1 MDKLGMKTKDI
12 SKEKFE
18 ILKELFPNA
27 VTETVS
33 ENKMGGGIVNQISRT
48 IDIDVLRQEING
60 NVVEGK
66 EERYE
71 FTWPEKKKAIIEA
84 NSPINKT
91 LRPIREESVNFD
103 TTENL
108 YIEGDNL
115 EALKLLRET
124 YLGKI
129 KMIYIDPPYNTG
141 SDFIYNDDFSQSEE
155 EFKEISGN
163 YDEEG
168 NRLFKNTDS
177 NGRFHTDWLNMMY
190 PRLKL
195 ARDLLTD
202 DGVIFISID
211 DNEQANLK
219 KLCDEIFGIE
229 NFYKILVVEMSKTQ
243 GMKVEAA
250 QKGELVKNKEFILIY
265 TKKMEFFKNKEKN
278 ALYEHIDT
286 YDIHFSYFIDENK
299 NIKKLTEVILE
310 NDILKNEI
318 KKLEEVKNFNLKNID
333 FFIKNSNIIEKFIL
347 DNKENIF
354 SDGNAN
360 INIPQDIIIKIN
372 NSTVIDYVYEGKKY
386 LLIKTANG
394 TIRQL
399 LPLSNTYKMS
409 DDFIKKYG
417 RAIIRGDLWKNYSLD
432 MGNINKEGDIK
443 FKNGKKPK
451 RLIKD
456 LIKWTALENSLILDF
471 FSGSATTAH
480 AVLET
485 NLEENKNIKYILVQI
500 PELTKNNLDS
510 YENGYENICEIGK
523 ERIRRAAKKLKEE
536 NPNSNFDDGFR
547 VLRIDSSNMKD
558 VYYKPEEFTQENL
571 KMFESNIKEDRSG
584 EDLLFQV
591 MLDLGIEL
599 SNKIEEKFIQN
610 NKIYDVGE
618 NFLIACF
625 DENITEEVV
634 TEIAKLKPFF
644 AIFKEGNNLTDNT
657 LINFEEIFKT
667 YSPDTKRRVL

>member
-1 MDKLGMKTKDI
+1 MEKLGMKTKDI

-27 VTETVS
+27 VTETTS
-33 ENKMGGGIVNQISRT
+33 ENKMGGGAKNRVFRT
-48 IDIDVLRQEING
+48 INLDVIRQEINE
-60 NVVEGK
+60 NVIEGK

-71 FTWPEKKKAIIEA
+71 FTWPEKRKAIIDA
-84 NSPINKT
+84 NTPINKT
-91 LRPIREESVNFD
+91 LRPIREDSQNFD

-115 EALKLLRET
+115 EVLKLLRET

-141 SDFIYNDDFSQSEE
+141 NDFIYNDDFTENEE
-155 EFKEISGN
+155 EYKEKSGN
-163 YDEEG
+163 YDEDG
-168 NRLFKNTDS
+168 NRLFENTKS
-177 NGRFHTDWLNMMY
+177 NGRFHTDWLNMIY

-219 KLCDEIFGIE
+219 KVCDEIFGVYNYVTNITIINNLKGRSDDKFFATCNEFMLVYAKKLENLTIIGDDLSEEEIE
-229 NFYKILVVEMSKTQ
+229 EEYKFQDE
-243 GMKVEAA
+243 
-250 QKGELVKNKEFILIY
+250 KGEYKLVGLRKTGKGWKREERPFMYYPILYKNNKFETISQKNYKQIYDSNAKKFNDKFIEDMKNNYINLGYEFFLPLDENGNKGRWRWGLETLIKNINTELELNSKKTLCSKMRLTLENGNERFK
-265 TKKMEFFKNKEKN
+265 TKKTVWYKSEYDTGSASKALEKYLNNIFENPKSLFF
-278 ALYEHIDT
+278 IS
-286 YDIHFSYFIDENK
+286 DILKLNENK
-299 NIKKLTEVILE
+299 NII
-310 NDILKNEI
+310 
-318 KKLEEVKNFNLKNID
+318 
-333 FFIKNSNIIEKFIL
+333 
-347 DNKENIF
+347 
-354 SDGNAN
+354 
-360 INIPQDIIIKIN
+360 
-372 NSTVIDYVYEGKKY
+372 
-386 LLIKTANG
+386 
-394 TIRQL
+394 
-399 LPLSNTYKMS
+399 
-409 DDFIKKYG
+409 
-417 RAIIRGDLWKNYSLD
+417 
-432 MGNINKEGDIK
+432 
-443 FKNGKKPK
+443 
-451 RLIKD
+451 
-456 LIKWTALENSLILDF
+456 ILDF

-480 AVLET
+480 AVMQLNAEDGG
-485 NLEENKNIKYILVQI
+485 NRKYIMVQL
-500 PELTKNNLDS
+500 PEKTNKDS
-510 YENGYENICEIGK
+510 DAYKAGYKNICEIGK

-547 VLRIDSSNMKD
+547 VLRVDSSNMKD

-571 KMFESNIKEDRSG
+571 KMFESNIKEDRTG

-599 SNKIEEKFIQN
+599 SSKIEEKYIQD

-618 NFLIACF
+618 NFLLACF

-634 TEIAKLKPFF
+634 AEIAKLKPIF
-644 AIFKEGNNLTDNT
+644 AIFKEGNKLTDNI

>member
-33 ENKMGGGIVNQISRT
+33 ENKMGGGTVNQISRT

-155 EFKEISGN
+155 EYKEISGN

-219 KLCDEIFGIE
+219 KVCDEIFGNSNVKGVFTWRKTHTQTNIGDFARVKE
-229 NFYKILVVEMSKTQ
+229 YILCYS
-243 GMKVEAA
+243 
-250 QKGELVKNKEFILIY
+250 
-265 TKKMEFFKNKEKN
+265 
-278 ALYEHIDT
+278 
-286 YDIHFSYFIDENK
+286 K
-299 NIKKLTEVILE
+299 NIKKIFFNKIPLTNLSEYRYIDDKGNKFRRINLIDNTRGRYE
-310 NDILKNEI
+310 YSIT
-318 KKLEEVKNFNLKNID
+318 NFDGKNISGKWMKPKEEIEEM
-333 FFIKNSNIIEKFIL
+333 IKNKEVYWAGQTPYGKNYLSKMLEKGQI
-347 DNKENIF
+347 
-354 SDGNAN
+354 AN
-360 INIPQDIIIKIN
+360 DFLG
-372 NSTVIDYVYEGKKY
+372 IDYGTNQRSTMKLDKLMEGRIFDFSKPIE
-386 LLIKTANG
+386 LLKH
-394 TIRQL
+394 
-399 LPLSNTYKMS
+399 
-409 DDFIKKYG
+409 F
-417 RAIIRGDLWKNYSLD
+417 
-432 MGNINKEGDIK
+432 
-443 FKNGKKPK
+443 
-451 RLIKD
+451 LI
-456 LIKWTALENSLILDF
+456 LGSHPNSIILDF

-480 AVLET
+480 AVMQLNAEDGG
-485 NLEENKNIKYILVQI
+485 NRKYIMVQLPDPDEI
-500 PELTKNNLDS
+500 DKKSDAYKE
-510 YENGYENICEIGK
+510 GYKNICEIGK
-523 ERIRRAAKKLKEE
+523 ERIRRASKKLKEE

-558 VYYKPEEFTQENL
+558 VYYKPEEFIQENL

-644 AIFKEGNNLTDNT
+644 AIFKEGKNLTDNT

>member
-1 MDKLGMKTKDI
+1 
-12 SKEKFE
+12 
-18 ILKELFPNA
+18 
-27 VTETVS
+27 
-33 ENKMGGGIVNQISRT
+33 MGGGTVNQVSRT

-60 NVVEGK
+60 NVIEGK

-155 EFKEISGN
+155 EYKEISGN
-163 YDEEG
+163 YDEDG
-168 NRLFKNTDS
+168 NRLFKNTES
-177 NGRFHTDWLNMMY
+177 NGRFHTDWLNMIY

-219 KLCDEIFGIE
+219 KVCDEIFGNSNVKGVFTWRKTHTQTNIGDFARVKE
-229 NFYKILVVEMSKTQ
+229 YILCYS
-243 GMKVEAA
+243 
-250 QKGELVKNKEFILIY
+250 
-265 TKKMEFFKNKEKN
+265 
-278 ALYEHIDT
+278 
-286 YDIHFSYFIDENK
+286 K
-299 NIKKLTEVILE
+299 NIKKIFFNKIPLTNLSEYRYIDDKGNKFRRINLIDNTRGRYE
-310 NDILKNEI
+310 YSIT
-318 KKLEEVKNFNLKNID
+318 NFDGKNISGKWMKPKEEIEEM
-333 FFIKNSNIIEKFIL
+333 IKNKEVYWAGQTPYGKNYLSKMLEKGQI
-347 DNKENIF
+347 
-354 SDGNAN
+354 AN
-360 INIPQDIIIKIN
+360 DFLG
-372 NSTVIDYVYEGKKY
+372 IDYGTNQRSTMKLDKLMEGRIFDFSKPIE
-386 LLIKTANG
+386 LLKH
-394 TIRQL
+394 
-399 LPLSNTYKMS
+399 
-409 DDFIKKYG
+409 F
-417 RAIIRGDLWKNYSLD
+417 
-432 MGNINKEGDIK
+432 
-443 FKNGKKPK
+443 
-451 RLIKD
+451 LI
-456 LIKWTALENSLILDF
+456 LGSHPNSIILDF

-480 AVLET
+480 AVMQLNAEDGG
-485 NLEENKNIKYILVQI
+485 NRKYIMVQLPDPDEI
-500 PELTKNNLDS
+500 DKKSDAYKE
-510 YENGYENICEIGK
+510 GYKNICEIGK
-523 ERIRRAAKKLKEE
+523 ERIRRASKKLKEE

-558 VYYKPEEFTQENL
+558 VYYKPEEFIQENL

-644 AIFKEGNNLTDNT
+644 AIFKEGKNLTDDT

>member
-1 MDKLGMKTKDI
+1 MDKLAMKTKDI

-33 ENKMGGGIVNQISRT
+33 ENKIGGRGTVNQVSRT

-91 LRPIREESVNFD
+91 LRPVREDSLNFD

-141 SDFIYNDDFSQSEE
+141 SDFIYNDDFTQSEE
-155 EFKEISGN
+155 EYKEISGN
-163 YDEEG
+163 YDEDG
-168 NRLFKNTDS
+168 NKLFKNTES

-202 DGVIFISID
+202 DGAIFISID

-219 KLCDEIFGIE
+219 KLCDEIFGADNIVNQLVIKTSETKGLKNAHAHLKFPKQKEYILVYSKNKSFFSMNPLEIPKSDSELSKYLKYYNKKINNIYKDISEWKIE
-229 NFYKILVVEMSKTQ
+229 NYLGNDKIKDSETLIYLVEPDN
-243 GMKVEAA
+243 E
-250 QKGELVKNKEFILIY
+250 VKLDIKDKEF
-265 TKKMEFFKNKEKN
+265 K
-278 ALYEHIDT
+278 
-286 YDIHFSYFIDENK
+286 
-299 NIKKLTEVILE
+299 
-310 NDILKNEI
+310 ILKNSQGKELIYYCIDNKI
-318 KKLEEVKNFNLKNID
+318 KKVLFLKDNLTKKESDLWLDISTINLNKETNGIP
-333 FFIKNSNIIEKFIL
+333 NYSNGQKPLKLIEKIL
-347 DNKENIF
+347 RTLNEDCI
-354 SDGNAN
+354 
-360 INIPQDIIIKIN
+360 
-372 NSTVIDYVYEGKKY
+372 V
-386 LLIKTANG
+386 
-394 TIRQL
+394 
-399 LPLSNTYKMS
+399 M
-409 DDFIKKYG
+409 
-417 RAIIRGDLWKNYSLD
+417 
-432 MGNINKEGDIK
+432 
-443 FKNGKKPK
+443 
-451 RLIKD
+451 
-456 LIKWTALENSLILDF
+456 DF
-471 FSGSATTAH
+471 FSGSATVAQ
-480 AVLET
+480 AIMEMNVK
-485 NLEENKNIKYILVQI
+485 NNKNFKFIMIQIQESLEKNLKEATSKELKNGISKQIKFLQTINKPL
-500 PELTKNNLDS
+500 
-510 YENGYENICEIGK
+510 NICEIGK

>member
-33 ENKMGGGIVNQISRT
+33 ENKTGGTVNQVSRT

-84 NSPINKT
+84 NFPINKT

-141 SDFIYNDDFSQSEE
+141 SDFIYNDDFTQSEE
-155 EFKEISGN
+155 EYKKISGN

-219 KLCDEIFGIE
+219 KLCDEIFGNSNVKGVFTWRKTHTQTNIGDFARVKE
-229 NFYKILVVEMSKTQ
+229 YILCYS
-243 GMKVEAA
+243 
-250 QKGELVKNKEFILIY
+250 
-265 TKKMEFFKNKEKN
+265 
-278 ALYEHIDT
+278 
-286 YDIHFSYFIDENK
+286 K
-299 NIKKLTEVILE
+299 NIKKIFFNKIPLTNLSEYRYIDDKGNKFRRINLIDNTRGRYE
-310 NDILKNEI
+310 YSIT
-318 KKLEEVKNFNLKNID
+318 NFDGKNISGKWMKPKEEIEEM
-333 FFIKNSNIIEKFIL
+333 IKNKEVYWAGQTPYGKNYLSKMLEKGQI
-347 DNKENIF
+347 
-354 SDGNAN
+354 AN
-360 INIPQDIIIKIN
+360 DFLG
-372 NSTVIDYVYEGKKY
+372 IDYGTNQRSTMKLDKLMEGRIFDFSKPIE
-386 LLIKTANG
+386 LLKH
-394 TIRQL
+394 
-399 LPLSNTYKMS
+399 
-409 DDFIKKYG
+409 F
-417 RAIIRGDLWKNYSLD
+417 
-432 MGNINKEGDIK
+432 
-443 FKNGKKPK
+443 
-451 RLIKD
+451 LI
-456 LIKWTALENSLILDF
+456 LGSHPNSIILDF

-480 AVLET
+480 AVMQLNAEDGG
-485 NLEENKNIKYILVQI
+485 NRKYIMVQLPDPDEI
-500 PELTKNNLDS
+500 DKKSDAYKE
-510 YENGYENICEIGK
+510 GYKNICEIGK
-523 ERIRRAAKKLKEE
+523 ERIRRASKKLKEE

-558 VYYKPEEFTQENL
+558 VYYKPEEFIQENL

>member
-1 MDKLGMKTKDI
+1 M
-12 SKEKFE
+12 
-18 ILKELFPNA
+18 
-27 VTETVS
+27 TETVS
-33 ENKMGGGIVNQISRT
+33 ENKRGGGTVNQVSRT

-60 NVVEGK
+60 NVIEGK

-155 EFKEISGN
+155 EYKEISGN
-163 YDEEG
+163 YDEDG
-168 NRLFKNTDS
+168 NRLFKNTES
-177 NGRFHTDWLNMMY
+177 NGRFHTDWLNMIY

-219 KLCDEIFGIE
+219 KVCDEIFGNSNVKGVFTWRKTHTQTNIGDFARVKE
-229 NFYKILVVEMSKTQ
+229 YILCYS
-243 GMKVEAA
+243 
-250 QKGELVKNKEFILIY
+250 
-265 TKKMEFFKNKEKN
+265 
-278 ALYEHIDT
+278 
-286 YDIHFSYFIDENK
+286 K
-299 NIKKLTEVILE
+299 NIKKIFFNKIPLTNLSEYRYIDDKGNKFRRINLIDNTRGRYE
-310 NDILKNEI
+310 YSIT
-318 KKLEEVKNFNLKNID
+318 NFDGKNISGKWMKPKEEIEEM
-333 FFIKNSNIIEKFIL
+333 IKNKEVYWAGQTPYGKNYLSKMLEKGQI
-347 DNKENIF
+347 
-354 SDGNAN
+354 AN
-360 INIPQDIIIKIN
+360 DFLG
-372 NSTVIDYVYEGKKY
+372 IDYGTNQRSTMKLDKLMEGRIFDFSKPIE
-386 LLIKTANG
+386 LLKH
-394 TIRQL
+394 
-399 LPLSNTYKMS
+399 
-409 DDFIKKYG
+409 F
-417 RAIIRGDLWKNYSLD
+417 
-432 MGNINKEGDIK
+432 
-443 FKNGKKPK
+443 
-451 RLIKD
+451 LI
-456 LIKWTALENSLILDF
+456 LGSHPNSIILDF

-480 AVLET
+480 AVMQLNAEDGG
-485 NLEENKNIKYILVQI
+485 NRKYIMVQLPDPDEI
-500 PELTKNNLDS
+500 DKKSDAYKE
-510 YENGYENICEIGK
+510 GYKNICEIGK
-523 ERIRRAAKKLKEE
+523 ERIRRASKKLKEE

-558 VYYKPEEFTQENL
+558 VYYKPEEFIQENL

-644 AIFKEGNNLTDNT
+644 AIFKEGKNLTDDT

>member
-33 ENKMGGGIVNQISRT
+33 ENKMGGTVNQVSRT

-60 NVVEGK
+60 NIIEGK

-71 FTWPEKKKAIIEA
+71 FTWSEKKKAIIEA

-141 SDFIYNDDFSQSEE
+141 SDFIYNDDFTQSEE
-155 EFKEISGN
+155 EYKKISGN
-163 YDEEG
+163 YDDDG

-219 KLCDEIFGIE
+219 KLCDEIFGNNNTDSLIWQKTDPWVDRNTNAKQISKFLEFKEYVLIVYKNRNKTIFNKIKKIPDWKNSQKNIDNDSRGNWQSGIFSYEEGHKNEDKNSNSYFEITTPTGKKYKRHWFCEDIDEYKNLEKNGFLYFGKSQDNVPRIKIFE
-229 NFYKILVVEMSKTQ
+229 NLE
-243 GMKVEAA
+243 
-250 QKGELVKNKEFILIY
+250 KEFYLNSILRGFG
-265 TKKMEFFKNKEKN
+265 TSSSAK
-278 ALYEHIDT
+278 
-286 YDIHFSYFIDENK
+286 DELLN
-299 NIKKLTEVILE
+299 
-310 NDILKNEI
+310 ILKNRKI
-318 KKLEEVKNFNLKNID
+318 FDTPKPVKLVKELIRATTLKNN
-333 FFIKNSNIIEKFIL
+333 F
-347 DNKENIF
+347 
-354 SDGNAN
+354 
-360 INIPQDIIIKIN
+360 
-372 NSTVIDYVYEGKKY
+372 
-386 LLIKTANG
+386 
-394 TIRQL
+394 
-399 LPLSNTYKMS
+399 
-409 DDFIKKYG
+409 
-417 RAIIRGDLWKNYSLD
+417 
-432 MGNINKEGDIK
+432 
-443 FKNGKKPK
+443 
-451 RLIKD
+451 
-456 LIKWTALENSLILDF
+456 ILDF

-480 AVLET
+480 AVMDLNAEDGG
-485 NLEENKNIKYILVQI
+485 NRKYIMVQL
-500 PELTKNNLDS
+500 PEKTV
-510 YENGYENICEIGK
+510 ENSDAYKEGYKNICEIGE

-571 KMFESNIKEDRSG
+571 KMFESNIKEDRSE

-599 SNKIEEKFIQN
+599 SNKIEERFIQN

-634 TEIAKLKPFF
+634 TEIAKLRPFF
-644 AIFKEGNNLTDNT
+644 AIFKEGKQLTDNT

>member
-33 ENKMGGGIVNQISRT
+33 ENKIGGTVNQVSRT

-60 NVVEGK
+60 NVIEGK

-155 EFKEISGN
+155 EYKEISGN
-163 YDEEG
+163 YDEDG
-168 NRLFKNTDS
+168 NRLFKNTES
-177 NGRFHTDWLNMMY
+177 NGRFHTDWLNMIY

-219 KLCDEIFGIE
+219 KVCDEIFGNSNVKGVFTWRKTHTQTNIGDFARVKE
-229 NFYKILVVEMSKTQ
+229 YILCYS
-243 GMKVEAA
+243 
-250 QKGELVKNKEFILIY
+250 
-265 TKKMEFFKNKEKN
+265 
-278 ALYEHIDT
+278 
-286 YDIHFSYFIDENK
+286 K
-299 NIKKLTEVILE
+299 NIKKIFFNKIPLTNLSEYRYIDDKGNKFRRINLIDNTRGRYE
-310 NDILKNEI
+310 YSIT
-318 KKLEEVKNFNLKNID
+318 NFDGKNISGKWMKPKEEIEEM
-333 FFIKNSNIIEKFIL
+333 IKNKEVYWAGQTPYGKNYLSKMLEKGQI
-347 DNKENIF
+347 
-354 SDGNAN
+354 AN
-360 INIPQDIIIKIN
+360 DFLG
-372 NSTVIDYVYEGKKY
+372 IDYGTNQRSTMKLDKLMEGRIFDFSKPIE
-386 LLIKTANG
+386 LLKH
-394 TIRQL
+394 
-399 LPLSNTYKMS
+399 
-409 DDFIKKYG
+409 F
-417 RAIIRGDLWKNYSLD
+417 
-432 MGNINKEGDIK
+432 
-443 FKNGKKPK
+443 
-451 RLIKD
+451 LI
-456 LIKWTALENSLILDF
+456 LGSHPNSIILDF

-480 AVLET
+480 AVMQLNAEDGG
-485 NLEENKNIKYILVQI
+485 NRKYIMVQLPDPDEI
-500 PELTKNNLDS
+500 DKKSDAYKE
-510 YENGYENICEIGK
+510 GYKNICEIGK
-523 ERIRRAAKKLKEE
+523 ERIRRASKKLKEE

-547 VLRIDSSNMKD
+547 VLRIDSSNMED

-571 KMFESNIKEDRSG
+571 KMFESNIKKDRSG

-599 SNKIEEKFIQN
+599 SNKIKEKFIQN

>member
-33 ENKMGGGIVNQISRT
+33 EKKMGGGTVNQVSRT

-141 SDFIYNDDFSQSEE
+141 KDFIYNDDFSQSEE
-155 EFKEISGN
+155 EYNKKTSN
-163 YDEEG
+163 YDEDG

-219 KLCDEIFGIE
+219 KVCDEIFGAI
-229 NFYKILVVEMSKTQ
+229 NFISNLIIKSAPAGTQ
-243 GMKVEAA
+243 SSNDIAI
-250 QKGELVKNKEFILIY
+250 QHSYSLIY
-265 TKKMEFFKNKEKN
+265 RKTMSATISTIPLTERELLEKYNYDSDENGRYYIERLWKRGIGGKKEDVPSLHFPVYYSPKKELIFIDDEKKDENLEYIKIIPYQTKEVLGRWTWSREKMKAEKNLLKIALVNGEYKLYKKMYISEDKGRKPYSLIGSEIGRTELGSIEIREILKGK
-278 ALYEHIDT
+278 
-286 YDIHFSYFIDENK
+286 YFDYPKSTLLIQYFLRMVDNK
-299 NIKKLTEVILE
+299 NSI
-310 NDILKNEI
+310 
-318 KKLEEVKNFNLKNID
+318 
-333 FFIKNSNIIEKFIL
+333 
-347 DNKENIF
+347 
-354 SDGNAN
+354 
-360 INIPQDIIIKIN
+360 
-372 NSTVIDYVYEGKKY
+372 
-386 LLIKTANG
+386 
-394 TIRQL
+394 
-399 LPLSNTYKMS
+399 
-409 DDFIKKYG
+409 
-417 RAIIRGDLWKNYSLD
+417 
-432 MGNINKEGDIK
+432 
-443 FKNGKKPK
+443 
-451 RLIKD
+451 
-456 LIKWTALENSLILDF
+456 ILDF

-480 AVLET
+480 AVMQLNAEDGG
-485 NLEENKNIKYILVQI
+485 NRKYIMVQL
-500 PELTKNNLDS
+500 PEETAKDS
-510 YENGYENICEIGK
+510 DAYKAGYKNICEIGK

-536 NPNSNFDDGFR
+536 NPNSKFDDGFR
-547 VLRIDSSNMKD
+547 VLRVDSSNMKD

-634 TEIAKLKPFF
+634 IEIAKLKPFF

>member
-33 ENKMGGGIVNQISRT
+33 ENKMGGGTVNQVSRT

-60 NVVEGK
+60 NVIEGK

-91 LRPIREESVNFD
+91 LRPIREDSLNFD
-103 TTENL
+103 ITENL

-141 SDFIYNDDFSQSEE
+141 SDFIYNDDFTQSEE
-155 EFKEISGN
+155 EYKEISGN
-163 YDEEG
+163 YDDDG
-168 NRLFKNTDS
+168 NRLFENLKS
-177 NGRFHTDWLNMMY
+177 SGRFHTDWLNMMY

-219 KLCDEIFGIE
+219 KVCDEIFGVYNYITNITVINNLKGRSDDKFFATCNEFMLVYAKKLENLVIIGDSLSEEEIE
-229 NFYKILVVEMSKTQ
+229 NDYKFQDEKGEYKLIGLRKTGKGWKREERPFMYYPILYKDNKFETISQENYEQIYDSSTQKFNDIFIEELKNKYIKLGYNFFLPLDENGNKGRWRWGLETLIKNINTELELNSKKTVCSKMRLTLENGAERFKTKKTVWYKSEYDTGSASKTLEKYI
-243 GMKVEAA
+243 GNVFENPKS
-250 QKGELVKNKEFILIY
+250 LFFIS
-265 TKKMEFFKNKEKN
+265 
-278 ALYEHIDT
+278 
-286 YDIHFSYFIDENK
+286 DILKLNENK
-299 NIKKLTEVILE
+299 NIT
-310 NDILKNEI
+310 
-318 KKLEEVKNFNLKNID
+318 
-333 FFIKNSNIIEKFIL
+333 
-347 DNKENIF
+347 
-354 SDGNAN
+354 
-360 INIPQDIIIKIN
+360 
-372 NSTVIDYVYEGKKY
+372 
-386 LLIKTANG
+386 
-394 TIRQL
+394 
-399 LPLSNTYKMS
+399 
-409 DDFIKKYG
+409 
-417 RAIIRGDLWKNYSLD
+417 
-432 MGNINKEGDIK
+432 
-443 FKNGKKPK
+443 
-451 RLIKD
+451 
-456 LIKWTALENSLILDF
+456 ILDF
-471 FSGSATTAH
+471 FSGSASTAH
-480 AVLET
+480 AVMEL
-485 NLEENKNIKYILVQI
+485 NIEDDGNRKYIMIQL
-500 PELTKNNLDS
+500 PEKTAETSDAYKA
-510 YENGYENICEIGK
+510 GYKNICEIGK

-634 TEIAKLKPFF
+634 IEIAKLKPFF

>member
-1 MDKLGMKTKDI
+1 
-12 SKEKFE
+12 
-18 ILKELFPNA
+18 
-27 VTETVS
+27 
-33 ENKMGGGIVNQISRT
+33 
-48 IDIDVLRQEING
+48 
-60 NVVEGK
+60 
-66 EERYE
+66 
-71 FTWPEKKKAIIEA
+71 
-84 NSPINKT
+84 
-91 LRPIREESVNFD
+91 
-103 TTENL
+103 
-108 YIEGDNL
+108 
-115 EALKLLRET
+115 
-124 YLGKI
+124 
-129 KMIYIDPPYNTG
+129 
-141 SDFIYNDDFSQSEE
+141 
-155 EFKEISGN
+155 
-163 YDEEG
+163 
-168 NRLFKNTDS
+168 
-177 NGRFHTDWLNMMY
+177 
-190 PRLKL
+190 
-195 ARDLLTD
+195 
-202 DGVIFISID
+202 
-211 DNEQANLK
+211 
-219 KLCDEIFGIE
+219 
-229 NFYKILVVEMSKTQ
+229 
-243 GMKVEAA
+243 
-250 QKGELVKNKEFILIY
+250 
-265 TKKMEFFKNKEKN
+265 
-278 ALYEHIDT
+278 
-286 YDIHFSYFIDENK
+286 
-299 NIKKLTEVILE
+299 
-310 NDILKNEI
+310 
-318 KKLEEVKNFNLKNID
+318 
-333 FFIKNSNIIEKFIL
+333 
-347 DNKENIF
+347 
-354 SDGNAN
+354 
-360 INIPQDIIIKIN
+360 
-372 NSTVIDYVYEGKKY
+372 
-386 LLIKTANG
+386 
-394 TIRQL
+394 
-399 LPLSNTYKMS
+399 
-409 DDFIKKYG
+409 
-417 RAIIRGDLWKNYSLD
+417 

-599 SNKIEEKFIQN
+599 SNKIEERFIQN

-644 AIFKEGNNLTDNT
+644 AIFKEGKNLTDNT